1 VTSQRSIPLPVPSP
15 FTKPFWEGC
24 RRQELLVQK
33 CQDCGLLTHV
43 PQPACSHCLSPN
55 LGWMQASGKG
65 AVYSYTV
72 VWRPQTPDFEVPYV
86 VAIVDLDEGVQ
97 MMTNIVDVDP
107 AEVHVGMRVEV
118 EYRKMSDEIT
128 LPYFRPAAA

>member
-1 VTSQRSIPLPVPSP
+1 
-15 FTKPFWEGC
+15 
-24 RRQELLVQK
+24 
-33 CQDCGLLTHV
+33 
-43 PQPACSHCLSPN
+43 
-55 LGWMQASGKG
+55 MQASGKG